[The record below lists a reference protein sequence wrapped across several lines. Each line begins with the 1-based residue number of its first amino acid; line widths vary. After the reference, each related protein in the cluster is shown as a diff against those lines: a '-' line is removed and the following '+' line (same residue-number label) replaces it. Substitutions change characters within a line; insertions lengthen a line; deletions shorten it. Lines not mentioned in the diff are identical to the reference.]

1 MPSFISDAFLSY
13 KIKIMPHTLFE
24 LSTMT
29 REQLESIAAEHG
41 VKNVK
46 KMDMEP
52 LAFAILDAEAKE
64 ESLKPV
70 PDKPKAKR
78 GRPKKESPAAS
89 KAAPEAVKP
98 ASEAKPDEAPKAAGK
113 KAKTKAAPA
122 KA

>member
-13 KIKIMPHTLFE
+13 KIRIMPHTLFE

-52 LAFAILDAEAKE
+52 LAFAILDADT
-64 ESLKPV
+64 PYDCN
-70 PDKPKAKR
+70 PD
-78 GRPKKESPAAS
+78 AS
-89 KAAPEAVKP
+89 R
-98 ASEAKPDEAPKAAGK
+98 
-113 KAKTKAAPA
+113 
-122 KA
+122 